1 MEQTFI
7 PDGYKSSLDI
17 WQTEQGIKFIKDT
30 FQIALSS
37 ELKLRR
43 ITAPLFLQAGTGL
56 NDNLNGVEAPV
67 SFRAKG
73 DNGNSAEIVQSL
85 AKWKRFALWRHNFKP
100 GIGVYTDMNA
110 IRPDEITDNIHSLY
124 VDQWDWEKVI
134 KPSERTVETLYSCV
148 RHIYSAIRRT
158 QFLLSERF
166 PVLDAFLPD
175 DITFLHAQDLLEMY
189 PEMTP
194 REREAEAA
202 KKFGAIFIRGI
213 GGKLSD
219 GTIHDGRSPDYDDW
233 STPTGECSV
242 SGGVPLSGLNG
253 DIVIW
258 NPVLQSPFE
267 ISSMG
272 IRVNPE
278 SLERQLSERG
288 AEDRKSLYFH
298 KLLLEGKLPQ
308 TMGGGIGQSR
318 LCMLL
323 LKKCHIGEVQSSMW
337 PDETLRKCEDR
348 GVFIF

>member
-233 STPTGECSV
+233 STPTGELSV
-242 SGGVPLSGLNG
+242 KGGVPLSGLNG

>member
-7 PDGYKSSLDI
+7 PDGYKSSLDV

-67 SFRAKG
+67 SFKAKE
-73 DNGNSAEIVQSL
+73 DNGNRAEIVQSL

-134 KPSERTVETLYSCV
+134 KPSERSVETLYSCV

-166 PVLDAFLPD
+166 PSLDAFLPD

-189 PEMTP
+189 PDITP

-202 KKFGAIFIRGI
+202 KRFGAIFIRGI

-233 STPTGECSV
+233 STPTGDS
-242 SGGVPLSGLNG
+242 SIAGGVPLSGLNG

-278 SLERQLSERG
+278 SLDRQLSERS
-288 AEDRKSLYFH
+288 AEDRRGLYFH

-337 PDETLRKCEDR
+337 PEETLRKCEDR

>member
-73 DNGNSAEIVQSL
+73 DNGNTAEIVQSL

-166 PVLDAFLPD
+166 PVLDTFLPE
-175 DITFLHAQDLLEMY
+175 DIMFFHAQDLLEMY

-194 REREAEAA
+194 RERETEAA
-202 KKFGAIFIRGI
+202 KKYGAIFVRGI

-233 STPTGECSV
+233 STLTGDKSALKGE
-242 SGGVPLSGLNG
+242 PLAGLNG
-253 DIVIW
+253 DIVVW
-258 NPVLQSPFE
+258 NPVLQSAFE

-272 IRVNPE
+272 IRVDAG
-278 SLERQLSERG
+278 SLERQLAERG
-288 AEDRKSLYFH
+288 TEERKSLYFH
-298 KLLLEGKLPQ
+298 QLLLEGKLPQ